1 MPSRSSSP
9 TTASSTPST
18 SQSLVEAEGGGG
30 AVALE
35 GRIHPES
42 GFFRKRGGLLGKLPY
57 NWSFARRD
65 FQAGLTVAAISLPQ
79 SIAYALIAGV
89 DPRFGLYTAIIF
101 TTLGSIFG
109 SSSHLING
117 PTGAVSLVVFS
128 TLSFFDPE
136 AKLDAYEGMF
146 LLCAMIGIIQILI
159 SVLKLGDLT
168 RYISESVITG
178 FMGGAATLTI
188 VGQIGNALGLKNQG
202 TGHQHVFERLWLT
215 LTQNAPFNLKAVA
228 ISGGAVVLALVLR
241 RLVRRYQLPQLD
253 MFIVLLLVAIPA
265 FLFGWSQPSATG
277 KAAVSLIE
285 EVPASLPGFHI
296 PVIEWAWAGKL
307 TSGAFAIAVLG
318 LLETLAIA
326 KAIAYKTRQPL
337 DFNRQCLASG
347 IGNLVG
353 GFFRCMPGAGSL
365 SRSAIN
371 HQAGAATKASGIFTA
386 AIVALLVLVLAP
398 LTRYIPK
405 AALAGLLVVA
415 AARLID
421 IQRFTYVTR
430 AGRYDAI
437 LLYGTFITTLAVGV
451 EFSIIIGVIVSVLL
465 YVPRAAKLRV
475 RQLIVT
481 DERLIRERVATD
493 GPPNTVEIY
502 DFEGELFFG
511 AAPDFEKHLRAALD
525 EARSHGITH
534 VVFRVK
540 RLRNPDAVSL
550 ETLEHVLRDAQA
562 QGFTVFLAGI
572 RPDLRTGMTRLR
584 FAQWFPDNHWFL
596 ENENQ
601 DSATL
606 KAVREAYER
615 LGIQRPAESVA
626 YYLV

>member
-9 TTASSTPST
+9 ITESSTLST
-18 SQSLVEAEGGGG
+18 SQSLAETESGGDLTVEA
-30 AVALE
+30 
-35 GRIHPES
+35 RRPPES
-42 GFFRKRGGLLGKLPY
+42 GFFTKRRNFLAKRY
-57 NWSFARRD
+57 NWTFARRD

-146 LLCAMIGIIQILI
+146 LLCAMIGTIQILI

-188 VGQIGNALGLKNQG
+188 VGQVGNALGLKNQG
-202 TGHQHVFERLWLT
+202 TGHQHVFYRLWLT
-215 LTQNAPFNLKAVA
+215 LTQNTPLNLKAVS
-228 ISGGAVVLALVLR
+228 ISVGGILLALLAR

-265 FLFGWSQPSATG
+265 YFLGWSQPSATG
-277 KAAVSLIE
+277 KAAISLIE
-285 EVPASLPGFHI
+285 EVPASLPSFHI

-326 KAIAYKTRQPL
+326 KAISYKTRQPL

-365 SRSAIN
+365 SRSALN
-371 HQAGAATKASGIFTA
+371 HQSGAATKASGIFTA
-386 AIVALLVLVLAP
+386 VIVALLVLVFAP

-421 IQRFTYVTR
+421 LERFRYITR

-437 LLYGTFITTLAVGV
+437 LLYGTFIATLTVGV
-451 EFSIIIGVIVSVLL
+451 EFSIMIGVLVSVLL
-465 YVPRAAKLRV
+465 YVPRASKLRV
-475 RQLIVT
+475 RELVVT
-481 DERLIRERVATD
+481 DERIVRERVASDPAPTA
-493 GPPNTVEIY
+493 VVIY
-502 DFEGELFFG
+502 DFEGEMFFG
-511 AAPDFEKHLRAALD
+511 AAPELEQHLRGALHD
-525 EARSHGITH
+525 AREHGIRH
-534 VVFRVK
+534 LIFRVK

-550 ETLEHVLRDAQA
+550 EKLEHVLRDANA
-562 QGFTVFLAGI
+562 EGFTVFLAGI
-572 RPDLRTGMTRLR
+572 RPDLVNGMKRLR
-584 FAQWFPDNHWFL
+584 FAEWFPDDRWFP
-596 ENENQ
+596 EQERR

-606 KAVREAYER
+606 TAVRRAYAQ
-615 LGIQRPAESVA
+615 LGIDRPAETVA